1 MVDIR
6 RSWRSSIRLHG
17 PVLLG
22 LGLLAGADAPPNGQL
37 GSLIRLTRDGLE
49 KERPSWAPDG
59 RRLLFA
65 RHASGGMQ
73 VWQYVLDMKT
83 SGASPRRL
91 TDRREPEYNGAF
103 SPDGTRILFAA
114 ITLSGT
120 QGNLDI
126 AAINADGSGLKT
138 VFAGTEGLSHQDWP
152 SWSPDGRRFAFS
164 STHEGNQEI
173 YTAQADGTGLIR
185 LTNSPGIDAH
195 PAWSPDGRGIAFA
208 TDRWGGLE
216 LAAVRPDGS
225 GLVRLTRSRGLDDYP
240 SFSPDGRRL
249 AFVSNRDGQFEVY
262 ISASDGTGPVNLSSH
277 PLRDTFP
284 SWSPDGR
291 GVTFVSDRDGGCDIY
306 TRIVDADRESPIG
319 GRELGGSDRIRRR
332 HRRTKSEGTG
342 QVPLPTPIRI
352 RTLRSVSLNRSLPRL
367 PALEDPDHDR

>member
-1 MVDIR
+1 MATKI
-6 RSWRSSIRLHG
+6 WAYGLAC
-17 PVLLG
+17 
-22 LGLLAGADAPPNGQL
+22 LGLLLLTGADAPPERKPGP
-37 GSLIRLTRDGLE
+37 LIRLTRDGLE

-65 RHASGGMQ
+65 RHESGGMQ
-73 VWQYVLDMKT
+73 VWQYVLDTKAP
-83 SGASPRRL
+83 GATPRRL
-91 TDRREPEYNGAF
+91 TDRKEPEYNGAF

-120 QGNLDI
+120 QGNLDV

-173 YTAQADGTGLIR
+173 YTAQTDGTGLIR

-195 PAWSPDGRGIAFA
+195 PCWSHDGRTIALA

-216 LAAVRPDGS
+216 LASVRPDGS

-240 SFSPDGRRL
+240 SYSPDGRRL

-262 ISASDGTGPVNLSSH
+262 VSASDGTGPVNVSNH

-284 SWSPDGR
+284 TWTPDGR
-291 GVTFVSDRDGGCDIY
+291 GVTFVSDRDGECDIY
-306 TRIVDADRESPIG
+306 TRRIEAD
-319 GRELGGSDRIRRR
+319 
-332 HRRTKSEGTG
+332 
-342 QVPLPTPIRI
+342 
-352 RTLRSVSLNRSLPRL
+352 
-367 PALEDPDHDR
+367 